1 MSGDFNI
8 RDNDWDLNYPY
19 HFIHTKDLFTLT
31 ESLGLDLSP
40 PLNPGLTRF
49 ADNPW
54 DTNSVIDLVFINPNN
69 LGYGQYTLHP
79 ELCRSL
85 DHVPLFIEVGIN
97 KTNLDNTFWSIYK
110 DSEEENFIK
119 ALTNNILALNTTI
132 IMSKEILEMTV

>member
-49 ADNPW
+49 ADN
-54 DTNSVIDLVFINPNN
+54 L
-69 LGYGQYTLHP
+69 
-79 ELCRSL
+79 
-85 DHVPLFIEVGIN
+85 
-97 KTNLDNTFWSIYK
+97 
-110 DSEEENFIK
+110 
-119 ALTNNILALNTTI
+119 
-132 IMSKEILEMTV
+132 